1 MVYRYK
7 ISTFFAKKQREIVKE
22 FFFEIFF
29 EKICE
34 KNCGKKKNIFTLHSE
49 MIAGFFLF
57 ILKYCVEVNR
67 M

>member
-7 ISTFFAKKQREIVKE
+7 ISTFFVKKQREIVKE

-34 KNCGKKKNIFTLHSE
+34 KFFWKKEKYINLQCE